1 MENRN
6 PYAGPRPLGAEDPIF
21 GREREIRELLYLFTA
36 ERIVLLVSPSGAG
49 KSSLI
54 NAQNGLLD
62 QMRRRFD
69 VWTPTRLNLPPW
81 EPVDNRFAWSAA
93 VGFEQ
98 EVPADRRRTPEA
110 LARLT
115 LKEAVATRAR
125 KQKAP
130 KTIVL
135 VFDQF
140 EEVLRVDPLHVE
152 EKREFFRQAGELLQ
166 DPQIWALFVLREDYL
181 APLDPYSRLLPTHL
195 QNRYRI
201 DLLQREAAKE
211 AVVKTAISGGRE
223 FTGAAADKLVHDL
236 SLMKVQQADGSF
248 AVEEGPYVEPLQLQV
263 ACRGLWERMPEDDL
277 RIDPE
282 DVEQFG
288 NVTEALSLYYAG
300 QVAKIAGGDVR
311 AERVIR
317 DWVGHKLI
325 TANGVRGQV
334 MRGQRSSDGLSND
347 VIASLVNAHM
357 VRAEQRG
364 GAVWYELAHDRLIA
378 PVREDNARWVDEHL
392 SPLQRQAD
400 LWNRQGRPESLLAGE
415 ELKRQAAEL
424 IEAGGLTDVERTFL
438 EASETKLRAMEK
450 ERRQSRRLRR
460 LTSVSVLV
468 SLIALLLLLVTCGS
482 LDRAERAEA
491 DAELL
496 HDTLVKESIATTW
509 TSAIY
514 LVGQKETRFQAS
526 TNVVGVRDLYNTMQY
541 LMNLEKMEYL
551 SPVPIFKQGPH
562 RKTFDTKSAQF
573 GHYNPD
579 FLAWAEKE
587 LIPAAEDEY
596 LRKLT
601 QPVYD
606 EYLKEIARTYY
617 IAHNH
622 VQASKCTA
630 EALALYQEL
639 LIEFEN
645 KPFDSDAGDGPGYPL
660 QKKFWPL
667 FFRID
672 ARRYDWNEGNAP
684 HYVVAG
690 AAFWVRRR
698 IDKTEQQF
706 HKLLVKLLVTYDRAW
721 LEGPEA
727 QETLAD
733 IECGEVEP

>member
-49 KSSLI
+49 KSSLV
-54 NAQNGLLD
+54 NARNGLLD
-62 QMRRRFD
+62 HMRPRFD
-69 VWTPTRLNLPPW
+69 VWTPTRVNLPPW

-98 EVPADRRRTPEA
+98 EVPADRRRPAEA
-110 LARLT
+110 LASLSLR
-115 LKEAVATRAR
+115 EAVATRAR
-125 KQKAP
+125 KQNARKA
-130 KTIVL
+130 IVL

-211 AVVKTAISGGRE
+211 AVVKTAGSGGRE
-223 FTGAAADKLVHDL
+223 FTDAAADKLVHDL
-236 SLMKVQQADGSF
+236 SLVKVQQTDGSF
-248 AVEEGPYVEPLQLQV
+248 TIEEGLYVEPLQLQV

-364 GAVWYELAHDRLIA
+364 GAVWFELAHDRLIA
-378 PVREDNARWVDEHL
+378 PVQEDNARWVDAHL
-392 SPLQRQAD
+392 SPLQRQAE

-415 ELKRQAAEL
+415 EQKRQAGSL
-424 IEAGGLTDVERTFL
+424 IEAGGLTEVERTFL
-438 EASETKLRAMEK
+438 AASETKLRAMEK
-450 ERRQSRRLRR
+450 ERRQSRRLRW
-460 LTSVSVLV
+460 LSVVSVIISLFALV
-468 SLIALLLLLVTCGS
+468 FLMAALGSIEAEEEAKKRLIT
-482 LDRAERAEA
+482 
-491 DAELL
+491 EL
-496 HDTLVKESIATTW
+496 IGATWKST
-509 TSAIY
+509 IY
-514 LVGQKETRFQAS
+514 LVGQKEARLKQEPGIF
-526 TNVVGVRDLYNTMQY
+526 GVRSLYREISP
-541 LMNLEKMEYL
+541 LMSLEKMQSL
-551 SPVPIFKQGPH
+551 APMTIFLDGPH
-562 RKTFDTKSAQF
+562 GKTFHTESGQF
-573 GHYNPD
+573 GRYNPE
-579 FLAWAEKE
+579 FLQWAEANV
-587 LIPAAEDEY
+587 IPAAEDEE
-596 LRKLT
+596 LRERT
-601 QPVYD
+601 QPFYN
-606 EYLKEIARTYY
+606 EYLKEIARSYY
-617 IAHNH
+617 VAYHH
-622 VQASKCTA
+622 VQRAPCA
-630 EALALYQEL
+630 EEAMAMYQKWL
-639 LIEFEN
+639 VEFKD
-645 KPFDSDAGDGPGYPL
+645 KPFDSSKGDGPGFLL
-660 QKKFWPL
+660 QQKFWPY
-667 FFRID
+667 FYKVQEREYEWD
-672 ARRYDWNEGNAP
+672 EGSAY
-684 HYVVAG
+684 HYAMVG

-698 IDKTEQQF
+698 IDGTEEQF
-706 HKLLVKLLVTYDRAW
+706 RKLLVKLLYTYDRGW
-721 LEGPEA
+721 LHSPESR
-727 QETLAD
+727 ETLPD
-733 IECGEVEP
+733 VKCGPVER